1 MHDSFQH
8 RWIECQHLLIWL
20 QILVAFEILILYVV
34 LKADLLRIF
43 KKSTIDLATHQELTD
58 LLGKYFLELIFFFF
72 ILEVEAFSTYFLSWK
87 LELWFLIGNKYI
99 NELLVLTINKSL
111 NGLLVL
117 RFSMV
122 EVRLF
127 LDSVEGVIVKFE
139 YHLYYT

>member
-72 ILEVEAFSTYFLSWK
+72 IFEFETFSAYFLSWK